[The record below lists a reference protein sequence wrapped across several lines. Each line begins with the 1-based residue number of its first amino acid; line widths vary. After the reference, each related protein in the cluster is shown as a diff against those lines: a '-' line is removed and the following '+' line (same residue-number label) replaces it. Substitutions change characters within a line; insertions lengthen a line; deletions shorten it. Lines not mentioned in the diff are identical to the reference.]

1 MASDRGPVAGRS
13 VHEGA
18 GAGVR
23 EEMVSD
29 VSVDISGRV
38 QQRHALPSPAA
49 PAAGR
54 SPRSGAVPRVDAPA
68 TDPAGSSDSRQEA
81 EGKPRFGAVAA
92 EELPAISRSLLAKTT
107 ELLNEMLEESRRRLK
122 FNVHEATGRIWVQVI
137 DTQTQE
143 VIKEIPP
150 ERYLDLVA
158 RIWEL
163 VGILVDEKA

>member
-1 MASDRGPVAGRS
+1 MGW
-13 VHEGA
+13 H
-18 GAGVR
+18 
-23 EEMVSD
+23 
-29 VSVDISGRV
+29 VSVGISSRV
-38 QQRHALPSPAA
+38 QHPHALPSPAA

-54 SPRSGAVPRVDAPA
+54 SARSGAVLGADIPV
-68 TDPAGSSDSRQEA
+68 TDPAGSPAPRQEA
-81 EGKPRFGAVAA
+81 AGRPPSGAVGT
-92 EELPAISRSLLAKTT
+92 EELPAISRSILAKTT

-137 DTQTQE
+137 DTRTQE

-163 VGILVDEKA
+163 VGILVDETA